1 MTSTRFQ
8 STDNFKAWFHALTKG
23 AMPSASEAALVQ
35 KDNHAATLI
44 AEGAMVRSLLE
55 QRAAHV
61 ALQIVKPSV
70 QSQMAHRNSTLMR
83 ARSSGVF
90 ARDKSLL
97 PDLRR
102 WLVGAVGQ
110 LISSQETDSSQ
121 GTTRSHSTTSLAIV
135 AALVL
140 SAVALFLASRPTA
153 DTPDAMGG
161 VVMRGDEKAQ
171 QLLIANPIALADQV
185 EAVLREEGIPSRRIV
200 VGQSVELQAK
210 LSALSSAGR
219 SKLVAMGVVVP
230 PHGRLN
236 LRIDRL

>member
-1 MTSTRFQ
+1 MTSPRFQ
-8 STDNFKAWFHALTKG
+8 STDNFKAWFQALTHG
-23 AMPSASEAALVQ
+23 AIPSASQAALAQ
-35 KDNHAATLI
+35 KDNHSVTLV

-61 ALQIVKPSV
+61 ALQIVKSSA

-83 ARSSGVF
+83 ARSFGVF
-90 ARDKSLL
+90 ARNKSFL

-102 WLVGAVGQ
+102 WLTGARGQ
-110 LISSQETDSSQ
+110 LSSGQESVGSQ
-121 GTTRSHSTTSLAIV
+121 TTVRSQSTTSLAIL

-140 SAVALFLASRPTA
+140 SSVALFLASRPTA
-153 DTPDAMGG
+153 DSPDAMGG

-171 QLLIANPIALADQV
+171 QLLVANPIALADQV
-185 EAVLREEGIPSRRIV
+185 EAVLRGEDIPSRRIV

>member
-1 MTSTRFQ
+1 MTSPRFQ
-8 STDNFKAWFHALTKG
+8 STGNFEPWFQALTHG
-23 AMPSASEAALVQ
+23 AMLRASEAALVRM
-35 KDNHAATLI
+35 DNHAVILA

-55 QRAAHV
+55 QRAAQV
-61 ALQIVKPSV
+61 ALQIVRPSV

-90 ARDKSLL
+90 ARNKSFL
-97 PDLRR
+97 PDLWRR
-102 WLVGAVGQ
+102 LAGARGQ
-110 LISSQETDSSQ
+110 LSSGQGPVGSQTTVRSQSTISV
-121 GTTRSHSTTSLAIV
+121 AIV

-140 SAVALFLASRPTA
+140 SAVALLLASRPTA
-153 DTPDAMGG
+153 DSPDAMGG

-171 QLLIANPIALADQV
+171 QLLVANPIALADQV
-185 EAVLREEGIPSRRIV
+185 EAVLREEGIPSRRAV

-230 PHGRLN
+230 PHSRLN